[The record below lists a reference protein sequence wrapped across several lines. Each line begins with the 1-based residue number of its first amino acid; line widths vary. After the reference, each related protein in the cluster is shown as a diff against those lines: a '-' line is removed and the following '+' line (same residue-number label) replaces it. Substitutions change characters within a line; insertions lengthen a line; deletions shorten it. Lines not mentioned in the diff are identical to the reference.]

1 MVTDRYYYHRFP
13 EEKRRIY
20 RAIYKGAKDRI
31 PSVLLQGTV
40 DMDTVMEVYS
50 AVLLDNPMLYYLS
63 RKVEILQYSGAV
75 CRTEIKMHYTLSRET
90 IQDFD
95 RRIEDGVNSLI
106 EDLGLGKMR
115 DRDAVKTLHDYL
127 AAEMKYDSE
136 ALRNRKKGRLISA
149 HSVIGFFSKQS
160 AVCDGI
166 SCTAKLVLNALNIP
180 CIVVAGSAEPE
191 DGSGHAWNIVKIGD
205 EAYHLDITWDINMS
219 TRDKIC
225 YDYYNIPDEA
235 ARRDHKWP
243 PGLPKCSSWEENL
256 RVRSIY

>member
-13 EEKRRIY
+13 EEKKRIY
-20 RAIYKGAKDRI
+20 RAVYKGAKEGA
-31 PSVLLQGTV
+31 PVVSLPGNEE
-40 DMDTVMEVYS
+40 MDTVMEVYN

-63 RKVEILQYSGAV
+63 RTVEVLKYSGAV
-75 CRTEIKMHYTLSRET
+75 CKTEIRMHYTLSRET
-90 IQDFD
+90 IRDFD
-95 RRIEDGVNSLI
+95 RRIEDGVNGLI

-136 ALRNRKKGRLISA
+136 ALRDRKKGRLISA

-166 SCTAKLVLNALNIP
+166 SSTVKLVLNALDIP
-180 CIVVAGSAEPE
+180 CIVVAGSAAGEG
-191 DGSGHAWNIVKIGD
+191 DGGHAWNIVKIGE

-243 PGLPKCSSWEENL
+243 PGLPRCSSWKESL
-256 RVRSIY
+256 RVRRMN